1 MTIIFEINR
10 LSLILSFLLLT
21 GCAQFT
27 SDWAG
32 NSGGY
37 ADPYAQSD
45 FDGLFGFDAN
55 MAQMP
60 LSSRSEVCDI
70 LLKRQQNYPAV
81 GIQLRL
87 MIGRLFSDACGN
99 ITNILDGVSTIP
111 SGSLS
116 DARVQ
121 NLVAIHTQ
129 ALRRLQVVSRKSLP
143 LECKQKTVKP
153 ASASASGSKD
163 EKGAKNNE
171 NRLLREKLEAI
182 RSMEKH
188 LDESG
193 DVK

>member
-1 MTIIFEINR
+1 MTIIFGINR
-10 LSLILSFLLLT
+10 ISLVLSLLLLT
-21 GCAQFT
+21 GCAQFN
-27 SDWAG
+27 SNWAG
-32 NSGGY
+32 NSGRY

-45 FDGLFGFDAN
+45 FDGLFVFDSN

-60 LSSRSEVCDI
+60 LSSRGEVCDI
-70 LLKRQQNYPAV
+70 LLKRQQDYPAV

-87 MIGRLFSDACGN
+87 MMGRLFSDACGN
-99 ITNILDGVSTIP
+99 IPDILNGVSAIP

-116 DARVQ
+116 DDRVQ
-121 NLVAIHTQ
+121 KLVAVHTE

-153 ASASASGSKD
+153 VSGSKY
-163 EKGAKNNE
+163 EKGAKSNE
-171 NRLLREKLEAI
+171 NRVLREKLEAI

>member
-1 MTIIFEINR
+1 MTIIFGINR
-10 LSLILSFLLLT
+10 ISLVLSLLLLT
-21 GCAQFT
+21 GCAQFN
-27 SDWAG
+27 SDWPG

-45 FDGLFGFDAN
+45 FDGLFVFDAN

-60 LSSRSEVCDI
+60 LSSRGEVCDI
-70 LLKRQQNYPAV
+70 LLKRQQDYPAV

-99 ITNILDGVSTIP
+99 IPDILDGVSAIP
-111 SGSLS
+111 SASLI

-121 NLVAIHTQ
+121 KLVAIHTE

-143 LECKQKTVKP
+143 LECKQRTVKP
-153 ASASASGSKD
+153 VSKD
-163 EKGAKNNE
+163 EKGAKNTE
-171 NRLLREKLEAI
+171 NRVLREKLEAI

>member
-1 MTIIFEINR
+1 MNIIFGINR
-10 LSLILSFLLLT
+10 LSLVLSLLLLT

-32 NSGGY
+32 NLGRY
-37 ADPYAQSD
+37 EDPYAQSD

-55 MAQMP
+55 MAKMP

-70 LLKRQQNYPAV
+70 LLKRQKSYPAV

-99 ITNILDGVSTIP
+99 ITDILDGVSAIP

-121 NLVAIHTQ
+121 NLVAIHTE
-129 ALRRLQVVSRKSLP
+129 ALRRLQVVSRKPLP

-153 ASASASGSKD
+153 ASASGSKN
-163 EKGAKNNE
+163 EKGVRSDE

-193 DVK
+193 EVK